1 MAIEKDRAD
10 ADPLRGKETWQG
22 LRSRPVRGKDTV
34 FQEDGGADSADDYRL
49 KAAISQWIVDC
60 EIKKRAENQH
70 RYEGNK
76 YSEPIWQLEINA
88 EHDHRKRP
96 KHGEVPLSEID
107 RVCGPVNE
115 HESKRDQG
123 INTADAEAGEEKL
136 ELCP

>member
-1 MAIEKDRAD
+1 MVGSAVAARTGE
-10 ADPLRGKETWQG
+10 
-22 LRSRPVRGKDTV
+22 DTV

-70 RYEGNK
+70 RYKGNE

-96 KHGEVPLSEID
+96 EHGEVPLSEID
-107 RVCGPVNE
+107 HVCGPVNE
-115 HESKRDQG
+115 HESKRDQ
-123 INTADAEAGEEKL
+123 A
-136 ELCP
+136 